1 MRAGKLRNLDFG
13 APAAGAARSLQGQST
28 AKWVTPPRP
37 AGGPGLAGAGGG
49 GAARAGGYLEVK
61 TTNLTAGWLRRNGVP
76 YSEDAVVTEYFARFA
91 APNGDEWLMVTTIVD
106 DPRYLTQR
114 FVMSS
119 HFRRSPRAAAG
130 IRAPAER
137 RHERAHTRCSQ
148 PSRATAPPR
157 AQAQAAEADELAA
170 WHVRDGIYM
179 LVGAGGNTTVQ
190 VGDDGVLVVDTKLAT
205 ASDVAARRDPTISDK
220 PIRYVINT
228 HWHPDHVGGNELI
241 AKSGS
246 TIAGGNVS
254 GAIADAGE
262 GAAVIAHENVLVRMS
277 GQETPPP
284 FEAWPTDTLFMP
296 QKDLYFNGEAI
307 EILHQPAAHTDGD
320 SLVFFR
326 SSDVVSTGDVFTTTG
341 YPVIRPEDGG
351 GIDGVIAALNRII
364 EITVPEEKQ
373 EGGTLVIPGHGRLC
387 DEADVVEYRDMV
399 TIIRD
404 RIASMVEMGMTLRQ
418 VQAAKP
424 TADYDGRYGATSGF
438 WTTEQFVAAAYESL
452 KND

>member
-1 MRAGKLRNLDFG
+1 M
-13 APAAGAARSLQGQST
+13 
-28 AKWVTPPRP
+28 
-37 AGGPGLAGAGGG
+37 
-49 GAARAGGYLEVK
+49 
-61 TTNLTAGWLRRNGVP
+61 
-76 YSEDAVVTEYFARFA
+76 
-91 APNGDEWLMVTTIVD
+91 
-106 DPRYLTQR
+106 
-114 FVMSS
+114 
-119 HFRRSPRAAAG
+119 
-130 IRAPAER
+130 
-137 RHERAHTRCSQ
+137 
-148 PSRATAPPR
+148 
-157 AQAQAAEADELAA
+157 
-170 WHVRDGIYM
+170 RDGIYM

-190 VGDDGVLVVDTKLAT
+190 VGDDGVLVVDTKLAA
-205 ASDVAARRDPTISDK
+205 ASDVLLDAIRQISDK

-228 HWHPDHVGGNELI
+228 HWHPDHVGSNEAI

-277 GQETPPP
+277 SQETPPP
-284 FEAWPTDTLFMP
+284 FEAWPTVTLFMP
-296 QKDLYFNGEAI
+296 QKDIYFNGEAVQV
-307 EILHQPAAHTDGD
+307 LHQPAAHTDGD

-326 SSDVVSTGDVFTTTG
+326 GSDVVSTGDVFTTTG

-351 GIDGVIAALNRII
+351 GIDGVVAALNRII

-404 RIASMVEMGMTLRQ
+404 RIKSMVDMGMTLRQ

-438 WTTEQFVAAAYESL
+438 WTTEAFVAAAYESL

>member
-1 MRAGKLRNLDFG
+1 MSARNLG
-13 APAAGAARSLQGQST
+13 
-28 AKWVTPPRP
+28 
-37 AGGPGLAGAGGG
+37 
-49 GAARAGGYLEVK
+49 
-61 TTNLTAGWLRRNGVP
+61 LTA
-76 YSEDAVVTEYFARFA
+76 A
-91 APNGDEWLMVTTIVD
+91 AI
-106 DPRYLTQR
+106 
-114 FVMSS
+114 FV
-119 HFRRSPRAAAG
+119 AA
-130 IRAPAER
+130 I
-137 RHERAHTRCSQ
+137 S
-148 PSRATAPPR
+148 
-157 AQAQAAEADELAA
+157 QAQTLTPEELAV

-190 VGDDGVLVVDTKLAT
+190 VGENGVLVVDTKLVS
-205 ASDVAARRDPTISDK
+205 ASDALLAAIRKISDR
-220 PIRYVINT
+220 PIRYIVNT
-228 HWHPDHVGGNELI
+228 HWHADHVGSNEAI
-241 AKSGS
+241 AKAGS

-277 GQETPPP
+277 GQENPPP
-284 FEAWPTDTLFMP
+284 FEAWPTDTLFTP
-296 QKDLYFNGEAI
+296 RKDLYFNGEAI

-326 SSDVVSTGDVFTTTG
+326 RTDVISTGDVFTTTG

-364 EITVPEEKQ
+364 EITVPKEKQ

-404 RIASMVEMGMTLRQ
+404 RIKSMLEMGMTLRQ

-424 TADYDGRYGATSGF
+424 TADYDGRYGATTGF

-452 KND
+452 KNE